1 MISQKRF
8 KELMRYIHEGNLMK
22 FYKSREWMRL
32 RLQALERD
40 NYECQECKRK
50 GRYRRAQCVHHLKE
64 VKVVPILALTLSN
77 LESLCN
83 SCHNKMHDRYG
94 TIMVQQGK
102 RFVNEEKW

>member
-8 KELMRYIHEGNLMK
+8 NELISFIHQGKLMK
-22 FYKSREWMRL
+22 FYKSREWMQL

-50 GRYRRAQCVHHLKE
+50 GKYRKAQCVHHLKE
-64 VKVVPILALTLSN
+64 VKVVPTLALTLSN

-94 TIMVQQGK
+94 TIMSQQGK

>member
-1 MISQKRF
+1 
-8 KELMRYIHEGNLMK
+8 MK